1 MIRVLVV
8 DDHPVVRAG
17 LRAVLEASGDIQVV
31 GEAAE
36 GKAAVCLAEAMR
48 PDVVLLDCRL
58 PGMEG
63 AAVARVLRERCPW
76 ARVVVLSAYA
86 DEHLVWGMLRAGAVG
101 YVLKD
106 EPPEEI
112 PAAVRAAVRGRRI
125 SARRWLRG
133 WQPGCGT
140 SGRASLTAR
149 EREVLRWIV
158 EGQSNKQ
165 IAATLGI
172 GEHTVEIHIGN
183 LLGKLEVASRAE
195 AIAWAWRYRVLEGM
209 SLLVEIRQT
218 KILEIQ
224 D

>member
-86 DEHLVWGMLRAGAVG
+86 DEHLVGGMLRAGAVG

-112 PAAVRAAVRGRRI
+112 LAAVRAAMRGEAYFSPAVAVKVAAWVRYER
-125 SARRWLRG
+125 
-133 WQPGCGT
+133 PGG
-140 SGRASLTAR
+140 LT
-149 EREVLRWIV
+149 EREWEVLELVVKGLSNREIAGRLKVTERTVEFHLSNVLRKLGVSSRV
-158 EGQSNKQ
+158 EAVVWAKER
-165 IAATLGI
+165 GI
-172 GEHTVEIHIGN
+172 F
-183 LLGKLEVASRAE
+183 
-195 AIAWAWRYRVLEGM
+195 
-209 SLLVEIRQT
+209 
-218 KILEIQ
+218 
-224 D
+224 

>member
-112 PAAVRAAVRGRRI
+112 PAAVRAAVRGEAYF
-125 SARRWLRG
+125 SPAVAARVAAWVRYER
-133 WQPGCGT
+133 PGEPDGAGAGGVAMDSGGAEQQADCGN
-140 SGRASLTAR
+140 
-149 EREVLRWIV
+149 V
-158 EGQSNKQ
+158 
-165 IAATLGI
+165 
-172 GEHTVEIHIGN
+172 
-183 LLGKLEVASRAE
+183 
-195 AIAWAWRYRVLEGM
+195 RYW
-209 SLLVEIRQT
+209 
-218 KILEIQ
+218 
-224 D
+224 